1 MLNNP
6 SDIDKYFNAVTIL
19 EKIAKLPTANA
30 LEKKLKKQFTH
41 GEFGKLQKYGVTFDT
56 YVRALNNINADSVY
70 SRVDDGKIIFNYYN
84 VYTGEIVETTNAQ
97 DVALYVQ
104 NIADISTA
112 QYYNLKYERDI
123 ADKTTAQ
130 TIADMLDDIEI

>member
-1 MLNNP
+1 
-6 SDIDKYFNAVTIL
+6 
-19 EKIAKLPTANA
+19 
-30 LEKKLKKQFTH
+30 
-41 GEFGKLQKYGVTFDT
+41 
-56 YVRALNNINADSVY
+56 
-70 SRVDDGKIIFNYYN
+70 
-84 VYTGEIVETTNAQ
+84 VETTNAQ